1 MFSLNKLS
9 KHFFERSIVMKKHFW
24 RITSV
29 AVVTAFALMTGVA
42 VAANNDEQA
51 VVSAAAATDLTGEKA
66 VAIAISND
74 YAQTYQNTYDEV
86 LAREAAKV
94 NDDAFYGPGDPYVN
108 ARKTAEE
115 EAQAKCEELG
125 LYTRVELTRTDATSY
140 IGWTGTFEIDSIEDT
155 ELYFSTPNN
164 FLCWGGKRKATM
176 KGDYAHAGN
185 LKIASVALVYSNGET
200 SRNLVRGTSQ
210 TVSAT
215 ADAKSGIIETGHY
228 TLRMCDGTGNGA
240 KLMEQAYIEL
250 IRK

>member
-1 MFSLNKLS
+1 
-9 KHFFERSIVMKKHFW
+9 MKKHFW
-24 RITSV
+24 KIASV
-29 AVVTAFALMTGVA
+29 ATAAALALTVGA
-42 VAANNDEQA
+42 VSAMAADEQPEPSAPA
-51 VVSAAAATDLTGEKA
+51 VTDLSGEKA
-66 VAIAISND
+66 EVIAINKD

>member
-1 MFSLNKLS
+1 
-9 KHFFERSIVMKKHFW
+9 MKKHFW
-24 RITSV
+24 KIASV
-29 AVVTAFALMTGVA
+29 ATAAALALTVGA
-42 VAANNDEQA
+42 VSAMAADEQPKPSAPA
-51 VVSAAAATDLTGEKA
+51 VTDLSGEKA
-66 VAIAISND
+66 EVIAINKD
-74 YAQTYQNTYDEV
+74 YTETYQKIYDEV
-86 LAREAAKV
+86 LEREATKV
-94 NDDAFYGPGDPYVN
+94 DDADFYEMADPYVN

-125 LYTRVELTRTDATSY
+125 LYSRIELTRTDATSY

-164 FLCWGGKRKATM
+164 FTCSGGNRTATIT
-176 KGDYAHAGN
+176 GDYAHAGN
-185 LKIASVALVYSNGET
+185 LKIASATLVYSNGET

-228 TLRMCDGTGNGA
+228 TLRMCDGTGEGA
-240 KLMEQAYIEL
+240 NLLEMAYITL

>member
-1 MFSLNKLS
+1 
-9 KHFFERSIVMKKHFW
+9 MKKHFW
-24 RITSV
+24 KIASV
-29 AVVTAFALMTGVA
+29 ATAAALALTTGVA

-51 VVSAAAATDLTGEKA
+51 VVSAPAVTDLSGEKA
-66 VAIAISND
+66 EAIAINKD
-74 YAQTYQNTYDEV
+74 YVETYQKIYDEV
-86 LAREAAKV
+86 LEREAAKV
-94 NDDAFYGPGDPYVN
+94 DDTAFDKMADPYVS

-125 LYTRVELTRTDATSY
+125 LYSRIELTKTDATSY
-140 IGWTGTFEIDSIEDT
+140 TGWTGTFEVDSIEDT
-155 ELYFSTPNN
+155 ELYFSTPNT
-164 FLCWGGKRKATM
+164 FSCWGGKRKATM

-185 LKIASVALVYSNGET
+185 LKIASVTLVYSNGDT

-215 ADAKSGIIETGHY
+215 ADTKSGTIESAGY
-228 TLRMCDGTGNGA
+228 TLRMTDGTGEGA